1 MKKINVKS
9 LAETNEISTAI
20 AKFAF
25 KGMVITLDGDLGAG
39 KTTFTKAFGKE
50 LGIKKVIN
58 SPTFT
63 IHKQYDG
70 NFKLNHIDAYRLEGA
85 TQDLGFEDFY
95 EEGIT
100 IIEWPAYIVEILPEE
115 YLKIELEWI
124 NEDERNIT
132 ITGYGEVYVNIEES
146 I

>member
-9 LAETNEISTAI
+9 LKETNEISTTI
-20 AKFAF
+20 AKHAF

-50 LGIKKVIN
+50 IGIKKVIN

-63 IHKQYDG
+63 IHKQYEG
-70 NFKLNHIDAYRLEGA
+70 EFKLNHIDAYRLEGA
-85 TQDLGFEDFY
+85 AQDLGFEDFY

-100 IIEWPAYIVEILPEE
+100 IIEWPTYVQDILPEE
-115 YLKIELEWI
+115 YLKIEIEWVS
-124 NEDERNIT
+124 EEGRNI
-132 ITGYGEVYVNIEES
+132 IISGFGDIYKQIEEC